1 MEEYR
6 VRNKVCFLIISFFL
20 LLVAGLFS
28 QEGQERY
35 VREFRIGAWDVLE
48 VSVYGEED
56 YSDVRV
62 QVTEYGKIKLPLVGE
77 VEVLGLTQ
85 GELEKSL
92 GQLFVEKDIFQNPSV
107 TVLVVERQSQRVS
120 MLGAVASPGRYE
132 LLGRQKLLHVV
143 AEAGGFTTFDGEI
156 TLIREQQDP
165 LKIFIKDLVAGDGR
179 FNIPLQPNDIVYVRP
194 EETVLIFVGG
204 AVGSPGALEVPKSNM
219 PTLYRA
225 IIQAGGFTARASKG
239 NVKIKRMDENGEE
252 RIIQVNAKDI
262 ERGDKPD
269 IPLQEGDV
277 VIVGEKV
284 F

>member
-1 MEEYR
+1 MR
-6 VRNKVCFLIISFFL
+6 TKSFVFAACIL
-20 LLVAGLFS
+20 TLFITGLYS
-28 QEGQERY
+28 QEEQPQRY
-35 VREFRIGAWDVLE
+35 VREYRIGAWDVLE

-92 GQLFVEKDIFQNPSV
+92 GQLFVEKAIFQNPSV

-120 MLGAVASPGRYE
+120 MLGAVLTPGRYE
-132 LLGRQKLLHVV
+132 LLGRQKLLHVI
-143 AEAGGFTTFDGEI
+143 AEAGGFATFDGEI

-165 LKIFIKDLVAGDGR
+165 LKISIKDLVSGDER

-262 ERGDKPD
+262 EKGETPD
-269 IPLQEGDV
+269 VPLQPGDV
-277 VIVGEKV
+277 IIIGEKV